1 MKGEEE
7 PRLRRRTWA
16 PEAPWLSGI
25 HLLEFISSPV
35 WGLPSSRVS
44 RPSSSV
50 PKERSCQAQGRR
62 DGDRKVG
69 HTQIRLGGQQRPR
82 GQSRRAD
89 WWGPLHQDP
98 SACLLP

>member
-1 MKGEEE
+1 MTGEEE

-50 PKERSCQAQGRR
+50 PKERSCQAQGW
-62 DGDRKVG
+62 G
-69 HTQIRLGGQQRPR
+69 QEGGAH
-82 GQSRRAD
+82 AD
-89 WWGPLHQDP
+89 QAGGPAAPQGAKQE
-98 SACLLP
+98 S